1 VLRSVA
7 DTTAAERIEPVS
19 APARRYRPAPD
30 VAVVTSYFN
39 SHNYASKRQG
49 FELFRR
55 SMERSGVPLFIGECA
70 FGEEPFELERSSSVF
85 QFRCDDVMWQ
95 KERLLNLTIDRV
107 PDRYTKIAW
116 VDADILF
123 TNPAWIVETSERLE
137 DTPVVQP
144 FSHAVRLRP
153 RETTD
158 FGGGER
164 SRGFCFTRA
173 ALPSLARLRYH
184 IHGHTGFA
192 WAADRQLLSD
202 IGLYDAAI
210 VGTGD
215 HLMAHA
221 FSGDFGS
228 ACLQVVLGASSGFL
242 DHFRGWAQH
251 AWGRVGGRLGH
262 VGGAVL
268 HLWHGETAN
277 RGYARRYRE
286 LTGLG
291 YDPAV
296 HLRGDPG
303 ALWGW
308 SEEGAYLADWT
319 MRYFDNRR
327 EDHAGALTGR

>member
-1 VLRSVA
+1 MTGGS
-7 DTTAAERIEPVS
+7 AAWIEPVAS
-19 APARRYRPAPD
+19 PASRYRPAPD

-39 SHNYASKRQG
+39 SHNYASKRRG
-49 FELFRR
+49 FELFRD

-70 FGEEPFELERSSSVF
+70 FGDEPYELARSSSVF
-85 QFRCDDVMWQ
+85 QFRCADVMWQ
-95 KERLLNLTIDRV
+95 KERLVNLTIERV

-116 VDADILF
+116 VDGDILF
-123 TNPAWIVETSERLE
+123 TNPTWLVEASERL
-137 DTPVVQP
+137 DDVPVIQP

-153 RETTD
+153 GETSD

-164 SRGFCFTRA
+164 SRGFCFTRS
-173 ALPSLARLRYH
+173 ALPALSRLRYH

-210 VGTGD
+210 VGTAD

-221 FSGDFGS
+221 FSGDFAS
-228 ACLQVVLGASSGFL
+228 PCLQVVFGGSAGFL
-242 DHFRGWAQH
+242 DHFRSWAQD
-251 AWGRVGGRLGH
+251 AWERVRGRLGH
-262 VGGAVL
+262 VDGAVL

-286 LTGLG
+286 LTSLG
-291 YDPAV
+291 YDPAI
-296 HLRGDPG
+296 HLRGEAA

-308 SEEGAYLADWT
+308 SEEGSYLADWT
-319 MRYFDNRR
+319 QRYFGDRR
-327 EDHAGALTGR
+327 EDSAGALAAR